1 MWRDSDGLVSYG
13 RGACARVGDL
23 LGGLNGVA
31 LHCKREELQRSF
43 KACCIIARRAIVGAD
58 EVARDARE
66 SAGGGLIL
74 WDERVAS

>member
-31 LHCKREELQRSF
+31 LRCEREITTEFQEVLHNRTPFLRGFELEL
-43 KACCIIARRAIVGAD
+43 
-58 EVARDARE
+58 EVA
-66 SAGGGLIL
+66 
-74 WDERVAS
+74 ER

>member
-31 LHCKREELQRSF
+31 LRCERGITTEFQDVLHNRTPF
-43 KACCIIARRAIVGAD
+43 YAD
-58 EVARDARE
+58 L
-66 SAGGGLIL
+66 SLN
-74 WDERVAS
+74 SK